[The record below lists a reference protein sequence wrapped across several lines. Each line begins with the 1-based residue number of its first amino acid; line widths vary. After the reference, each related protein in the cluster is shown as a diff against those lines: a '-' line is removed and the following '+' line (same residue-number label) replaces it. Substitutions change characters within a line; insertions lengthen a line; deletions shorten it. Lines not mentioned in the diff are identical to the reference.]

1 MRALNCFL
9 LCLFLVSPAPG
20 DIVHLRNG
28 NSLEGVV
35 TAVTSSEVT
44 LRLAIGE
51 LELPLADVREIE
63 QADSTLAEFFRRR
76 SVLRTDEASQAA
88 DWLDL
93 AAWAWRQ
100 GLDHSAGEAAMVA
113 ARLDPRLP
121 ALEPFMTERGYVF
134 DDSLARWVPYDAAM
148 RQRGYVEVEETW
160 LPREEVERQERERA
174 DEARTRRAEARQDR
188 LASLVE
194 LLVLT
199 QIVEAEEEKGQS
211 EETERQLGGFGYV
224 GYAAYPGFYTVR
236 RRSRVDPDPETGP
249 PPRPAAHRSRV
260 ARGYDQLL
268 FRQPGSLIP
277 VGGHGGASSRRPHGV
292 H

>member
-1 MRALNCFL
+1 MRALIGFL
-9 LCLFLVSPAPG
+9 FCLYLVSPAVG

-35 TAVTSSEVT
+35 TAVTSSQVT

-51 LELPLADVREIE
+51 LELPLDGVREIE
-63 QADSTLAEFFRRR
+63 RADSSLAEFFRRR
-76 SVLRTDEASQAA
+76 RALKADEAAPAA

-93 AAWAWRQ
+93 ADWAWRQ

-121 ALEPFMTERGYVF
+121 GLEPFMSDRGYVF
-134 DDSLARWVPYDAAM
+134 DATAVRWVPFEESM

-160 LPREEVERQERERA
+160 LPREEARRVEQDRA
-174 DEARTRRAEARQDR
+174 DEVSTRRSEARQDR

-199 QIVEAEEEKGQS
+199 QIVEAEEERS
-211 EETERQLGGFGYV
+211 EGEEAERQIGRFGYA
-224 GYAAYPGFYTVR
+224 GYGVYPGFYTVR
-236 RRSRVDPDPETGP
+236 SRPVAPRDPERSP
-249 PPRPAAHRSRV
+249 PPRRAAPRV
-260 ARGYDQLL
+260 RPRGYDQLL

-277 VGGHGGASSRRPHGV
+277 VGGHGGASTRRSHGV
-292 H
+292 R